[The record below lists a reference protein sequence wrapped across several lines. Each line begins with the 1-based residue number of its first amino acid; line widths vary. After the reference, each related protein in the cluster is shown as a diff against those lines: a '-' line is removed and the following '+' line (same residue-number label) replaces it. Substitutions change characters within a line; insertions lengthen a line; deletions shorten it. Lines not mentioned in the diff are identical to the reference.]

1 MPHPFN
7 IFNWSNDNRTMAI
20 SIDAPNLPAL
30 AAQCNQA
37 DLAGNWPNLA
47 ALIAAANAAGTIP
60 PDSFCR
66 PVDVVWMNLAGY
78 GTPQYFP
85 NRTFVGTRTGDPRVN
100 GGFATRGYCI
110 IDPRGYPVL
119 EPFHRTP
126 IQAEYISTA
135 LRDVIVVLP

>member
-7 IFNWSNDNRTMAI
+7 IFNWANDNRTMAI
-20 SIDAPNLPAL
+20 SIDSADLPGL
-30 AAQCNQA
+30 TTQCNQP
-37 DLAGNWPNLA
+37 DGGGNYPNLA
-47 ALIAAANAAGTIP
+47 AYIAAADAAGAIP
-60 PDSFCR
+60 PDSFFR
-66 PVDVVWMNLAGY
+66 PVDVVWLNLAGY

-85 NRTFVGTRTGDPRVN
+85 NRAFVATRTGNPRAG

-110 IDPRGYPVL
+110 IDPQGYPIL
-119 EPFHRTP
+119 SPHHRAP